1 MPETLLQPPV
11 LCCEKE
17 YRSQRAL
24 DAHRGSH
31 RACPSCSFEGS
42 KFVLSQHTCGVDVQA
57 AGPSRPLATTA
68 EFTRKDG
75 SFFTVVDEA
84 AAEEFPLE
92 DRFPGARIVRAVPPP
107 ASGSHPEPRPR
118 VLPAIA
124 VPALAAEWR
133 VVLVL
138 GRTGSGKSRALAALG
153 TALGGAAWAPSWEA
167 QQAVVS
173 QFGGG
178 EAAVRWLSAVGLNA
192 LPLWCAPFHTLSTGE
207 GARAVLARQLQRA
220 EQTASPLL
228 VDDFGQALTPT
239 PNSRPH
245 PSPSPPILAYTSN
258 LHPHPQ
264 LSSSTPTL
272 ALTPNSHPHP

>member
-11 LCCEKE
+11 ICCEKE
-17 YRSQRAL
+17 YCSQRAL

-42 KFVLSQHTCGVDVQA
+42 KFALSQHTCGVEAPV
-57 AGPSRPLATTA
+57 AGPSLPPATTA

-84 AAEEFPLE
+84 VAEELPLE
-92 DRFPGARIVRAVPPP
+92 TRFPGARIVRAVAPP
-107 ASGSHPEPRPR
+107 ASGDEHPEPQPS
-118 VLPAIA
+118 VTLPAIA
-124 VPALAAEWR
+124 VPPLDDEWR

-153 TALGGAAWAPSWEA
+153 TALGGAAWVPSWEA

-178 EAAVRWLSAVGLNA
+178 EAAVRWLGAVGLNA

-207 GARAVLARQLQRA
+207 GARAVLARQLQHA

-228 VDDFGQALTPT
+228 VDDFGQAC
-239 PNSRPH
+239 PNPQPHPQPSPPPLPRTHRHLRPH
-245 PSPSPPILAYTSN
+245 PHL
-258 LHPHPQ
+258 
-264 LSSSTPTL
+264 
-272 ALTPNSHPHP
+272 